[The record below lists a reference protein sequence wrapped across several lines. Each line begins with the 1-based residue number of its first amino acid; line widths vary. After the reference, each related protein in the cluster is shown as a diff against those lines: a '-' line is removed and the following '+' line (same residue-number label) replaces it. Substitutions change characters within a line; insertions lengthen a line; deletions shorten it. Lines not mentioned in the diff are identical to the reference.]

1 MAKDDDA
8 VAVNDGSDPQN
19 SSVFCVE
26 DMLSELMSA
35 LAAGARAVQGLPIG
49 DDFEY
54 QSSFPEFQ
62 LLLDDS
68 QESLLEVLLITLD
81 DAMSTLRLDKN
92 SNSSY
97 SSHDYNQTDF
107 ENLDDPLLWETC
119 KDIYD
124 ALLEQAELSTAS
136 DESGSSSSQ
145 REDLARGLK
154 NRAQSSFGRLLDGI
168 VAMEKPQII
177 YKFGPGS
184 RYTKAKD
191 GEDNNTDGSDI
202 IRTGHNN
209 ERTEVFLPPF
219 LKKKYFYKEPMLGS
233 DNPEW
238 RLPGHGVETKLG
250 EMKPVR
256 VSPNVVAPSHHYR
269 HPYQAELQSVDYPA
283 WQLEVPSTKPPKIP
297 KTDGHLRT
305 HSTWIDT
312 PEGLAELKSILET
325 DELEAREIAID
336 LEAHS
341 YRSFSGMI
349 CLIQISTKDGKDFLI
364 DPFPIWDLIHDA
376 LAPTLANPNVV
387 KVFHGADSDV
397 AWLQRDFGIYVVNLF
412 DTGRAAR
419 ALKYPSAGFA
429 YLLEYYV
436 EDVKADKSHQLS
448 DWRQRPL
455 PAVMKEYA
463 TMDTH
468 YLLDIYNA
476 MKYDLSQKKDTSIDM
491 VLEESRKV
499 CTIRYTPEVFRP
511 EGYLSLTQRRGHKTQ
526 LNARQDDVLRRL
538 WDWRDQVARQCDE
551 SIVFVC
557 NNAQLMRLAMACPV
571 NLSTLQG
578 LLQPMPTLVIQNSKE
593 VLAIIQK
600 CLHSYQHQAS
610 SSKHQQNQN
619 RPSSAYFKPAN
630 PDDDEVEENETP
642 RRHSRSLM
650 SPVLGT
656 EALYREAGWIS
667 PAQELGSRE
676 DGGDGMVE
684 DILTTSATD
693 NDSET
698 EGDELKGS
706 SLGQEQT
713 NKDGAK
719 RKPNRGLVV
728 HSANQKFQSR
738 QYTLHSMQMG
748 SGTAS
753 ADSSIPL
760 KSSYDGKKGD
770 LIDGFGPA
778 RVTHTT
784 SEDMEDAIELA
795 KCNAAEIRTSQE
807 SCHIIGLISSGTE
820 LLEDEDDSGDLV
832 GNDDDEDREKG
843 KATEQEEFVIPRSMR
858 EIYRISNRNRRNKK
872 SSSPLPQEQNEEEL
886 RELEKAELILKSRSS
901 EGKKYIDMIPNSPK
915 RQRTKSTGAASLSSS
930 EEPSGQDS
938 GSLTREDDIAL
949 MQEVGWIEGKEEID
963 SMLKQRHD
971 NEGDED
977 ESIEDGAK
985 RGETPKPF
993 DYSTVGPIGAF
1004 NPTPSANPFFS
1015 GAALSGGHLSQ
1026 QGGKLDKKKTSTA
1039 ARGGKHGRRQLER
1052 PEKRGGR
1059 SQAYKKG

>member
-1 MAKDDDA
+1 MARDDDA
-8 VAVNDGSDPQN
+8 IDGDASSDH
-19 SSVFCVE
+19 SSSSAFCVE
-26 DMLSELMSA
+26 DMLSELMAA
-35 LAAGARAVQGLPIG
+35 LATGARAVQGLPMG

-81 DAMSTLRLDKN
+81 DAMSSLRLEKN
-92 SNSSY
+92 SNSSNNH
-97 SSHDYNQTDF
+97 HDYNQIDF
-107 ENLDDPLLWETC
+107 ENLEDPLLWETC
-119 KDIYD
+119 KDVYD

-136 DESGSSSSQ
+136 DASGSSSSQ
-145 REDLARGLK
+145 GGDLARGLK
-154 NRAQSSFGRLLDGI
+154 SRAQSSFGRLLDGI
-168 VAMEKPQII
+168 VDMEKPQVV
-177 YKFGPGS
+177 YKFGPGKS
-184 RYTKAKD
+184 D
-191 GEDNNTDGSDI
+191 EDNDTDMSDATQ
-202 IRTGHNN
+202 TGHTN
-209 ERTEVFLPPF
+209 ERTEVFVPPF
-219 LKKKYFYKEPMLGS
+219 LKKKYFFKEPLLGL
-233 DNPEW
+233 DDPEW
-238 RLPGHGVETKLG
+238 RQPGHGAETKLG

-256 VSPNVVAPSHHYR
+256 VSPNVVGPSQHYR
-269 HPYQAELQSVDYPA
+269 HPYQSELQSIDYST
-283 WQLEVPSTKPPKIP
+283 WQLEVPSEKPPKIP
-297 KTDGHLRT
+297 KADGPLT
-305 HSTWIDT
+305 ANSTWIDT
-312 PEGLAELKSILET
+312 PEGLTELKSILES
-325 DELEAREIAID
+325 DESEVQEIAID

-364 DPFPIWDLIHDA
+364 DPFPVWDLIHDA
-376 LAPTLANPNVV
+376 LAPTLANPKVV

-419 ALKYPSAGFA
+419 ALRFPSAGFA

-436 EDVKADKSHQLS
+436 EGVKADKSHQLS

-455 PAVMKEYA
+455 PAVMTEYA
-463 TMDTH
+463 IMDTH
-468 YLLDIYNA
+468 YLLDIYHA
-476 MKYDLSQKKDTSIDM
+476 MKYDLALKKETS
-491 VLEESRKV
+491 VEKALEESRKV

-511 EGYLSLTQRRGHKTQ
+511 EGYRSLTQRRGHKTQ
-526 LNARQDDVLRRL
+526 LNARQDEVLREL

-551 SIVFVC
+551 SITYVC
-557 NNAQLMRLAMACPV
+557 NNTQLIRLAMACPV

-578 LLQPMPTLVIQNSKE
+578 LLQPMPPLLIQNSKE

-600 CLHSYQHQAS
+600 CIHSHQPKIS
-610 SSKHQQNQN
+610 SSKQQQNQDH
-619 RPSSAYFKPAN
+619 RSSAYFKPAN

-642 RRHSRSLM
+642 RRSSRSLM

-667 PAQELGSRE
+667 PAQELGSKE
-676 DGGDGMVE
+676 DEGIVD
-684 DILTTSATD
+684 DILTSATD

-698 EGDELKGS
+698 DGEESKVL
-706 SLGQEQT
+706 LRGQEQT
-713 NKDGAK
+713 SKDKPK
-719 RKPNRGLVV
+719 RKPKRGLVV
-728 HSANQKFQSR
+728 HEANYKFQST

-753 ADSSIPL
+753 TDTSIL
-760 KSSYDGKKGD
+760 SKTKKGE
-770 LIDGFGPA
+770 IVDGFGPA
-778 RVTHTT
+778 RVAHVT

-795 KCNAAEIRTSQE
+795 KNNAAQIRTSQE
-807 SCHIIGLISSGTE
+807 SCHIIGLISSGAE
-820 LLEDEDDSGDLV
+820 LQEEEGDSGDLV
-832 GNDDDEDREKG
+832 GNDDEDREKG

-872 SSSPLPQEQNEEEL
+872 SSSPLPYEQNEEEL
-886 RELEKAELILKSRSS
+886 KELEKAESILKSRSS

-930 EEPSGQDS
+930 EDPAGQDS

-971 NEGDED
+971 NDGDDD
-977 ESIEDGAK
+977 ESSEDGAK

-1004 NPTPSANPFFS
+1004 NPTSSANPFFS

-1026 QGGKLDKKKTSTA
+1026 QAGKSDKKKTSTV
-1039 ARGGKHGRRQLER
+1039 ARGGKQSRRQVER